1 MALKSV
7 NQTIRWLQ
15 RIGILVL
22 GLSANK
28 AIVYWYDFTVYP
40 DLIASYGLVRG
51 WLYAAVGSVVLCLGS
66 LWFYNLTK
74 QDWLFLETFKEV
86 RDGHAVGR
94 IRKFFQDLAHRGDAL
109 AFFFLCLWQDAF
121 IITVYMRK
129 GSGNYAMTARDW
141 KIFWASTL
149 ITEIW
154 WGLIVFGVMET
165 FKRWLTPF
173 APDWLYLVI
182 NAVEAF
188 NRWIASF
195 IPSFILNWLGLA

>member
-7 NQTIRWLQ
+7 DQAIHWLQ
-15 RIGILVL
+15 RIGILAL

-28 AIVYWYDFTVYP
+28 AMVYWYDFTVYP

-51 WLYAAVGSVVLCLGS
+51 WLYAAAGSVVLCLGT

-74 QDWLFLETFKEV
+74 QDWLFLETIKEV
-86 RDGHAVGR
+86 RDGHAVER
-94 IRKFFQDLAHRGDAL
+94 IRKFFRNLANRGDAL

-121 IITVYMRK
+121 VITVYMRK
-129 GSGNYAMTARDW
+129 GARNYAMTTRDW

-149 ITEIW
+149 VTEIW
-154 WGLIVFGVMET
+154 WGLIVFGVMEA
-165 FKRWLTPF
+165 FKRWLAPYI
-173 APDWLYLVI
+173 PDWFYLAI

-188 NRWIASF
+188 NRWLASF
-195 IPSFILNWLGLA
+195 LPLFIFNWLGLA